1 MVIDMSAKNSI
12 GMEQHHYRGISTRRR
27 FFKNNSNDLQI
38 NMKWLENLDSAW
50 RQKWYS
56 YFFAFPLLAINP
68 FFCLTPGRSLS
79 VSLAS
84 TKTLFLASNEVQCCY
99 YHEHCYISSSPQ
111 FIVGFLL
118 WTMALRLGFNGAGW
132 DLVWL
137 GCILYSNK
145 CWWRMGSGGDGVKVR
160 WILCGF

>member
-56 YFFAFPLLAINP
+56 YFFACPLLAINL

-84 TKTLFLASNEVQCCY
+84 TKTLFLASNEVQCACRPWLNNWR
-99 YHEHCYISSSPQ
+99 EGNVLS
-111 FIVGFLL
+111 L
-118 WTMALRLGFNGAGW
+118 WSRCEVALSNNKQGGTKGTTIPIPWTSWSNQWRLIQPSCRYSMA
-132 DLVWL
+132 D
-137 GCILYSNK
+137 ITSH
-145 CWWRMGSGGDGVKVR
+145 D
-160 WILCGF
+160 